1 MFCFLMGS
9 CHYFYHMFAAQQL
22 RYHDTSYFSKIVLD
36 YIDGVETLRPFYS
49 FTPDL
54 TGIKAMIEQKQ
65 LQHVDRQVLVE
76 VVKDQYK
83 KVATIAAVSNNVD
96 ALLNANTFTICTA
109 HQPNLFT
116 GPLYFIYKI
125 LHAIKLAETLSKEF
139 PAYKFVPVYYMGSED
154 ADLAELNHFN
164 VAGKKYEWKTKQNG
178 AVGRML
184 VDKELVALLEE
195 LKGQIGKT
203 KEGTELVEKFGKC
216 FELGSTIQQ
225 ATFKLVHDLFGKY
238 GLVVLIPDDARLKK
252 QMLPVFAD
260 DLFNNGPSKIV
271 AQASDRLDDLYKA
284 QAHARPINLFYLKDN
299 VRERI
304 EQNKDKF
311 EVLNTSISFTEEEL
325 KKELNEHP
333 ERFSPNVILRGLFQ
347 ETILPNVAFIGGGG
361 EIAYWLQ
368 LKELFERNKIVF
380 PVLVLRNSFL
390 IVTSQL
396 KALMEKH
403 HLSFMQIFQPE
414 LNILNEI
421 IERENKTPKLN
432 GEVDK
437 LNDVYEALKESV
449 TKVDSSLL
457 KHVEALKARSL
468 NGLVEVEKKMFRA
481 ERKKLWAT
489 QNQVKKLKEKLFPN
503 NNLQE
508 RVENVSNFYA
518 LWGNGFIDDLLKHSL
533 SLEQQFVILTEQP
546 GV

>member
-1 MFCFLMGS
+1 MGS
-9 CHYFYHMFAAQQL
+9 CHYFYHMFAAHQL
-22 RYHDTSYFSKIVLD
+22 RYHDTTYFSKIVLD

-54 TGIKAMIEQKQ
+54 SGIKEAIEHKQ
-65 LQHVDRQVLVE
+65 QQQVDRQVLVT
-76 VVKDQYK
+76 VLKDQYK
-83 KVATIAAVSNNVD
+83 MVTQVDAVSKNTD
-96 ALLNANTFTICTA
+96 ALLNENTFTICTA

-125 LHAIKLAETLSKEF
+125 LHAIKLADRLSAEF
-139 PAYKFVPVYYMGSED
+139 PGYKFVPVYYMGSED

-164 VAGKKYEWKTKQNG
+164 VAGKKYEWRTKQSG

-184 VDKELVALLEE
+184 VDKELVGLLDE
-195 LKGQIGKT
+195 LKGQIGNT
-203 KEGTELVEKFGKC
+203 NEGLELVDKFRDC
-216 FELGSTIQQ
+216 FEPGSTIQQ
-225 ATFKLVHDLFGKY
+225 ATFKLVHNLFGKY

-252 QMLPVFAD
+252 QMIPVCED

-271 AQASDRLDDLYKA
+271 AQASASLDELYKA

-299 VRERI
+299 IRERI
-304 EQNKDKF
+304 ERNKSKF
-311 EVLNTSISFTEEEL
+311 DVVNTSISFTEEEL

-347 ETILPNVAFIGGGG
+347 ETILPNIAFIGGGG

-368 LKELFERNKIVF
+368 LKELFEHNKIVF

-390 IVTSQL
+390 IIAKQL
-396 KALMEKH
+396 KALIDKH
-403 HLSFMQIFQPE
+403 HLSFKQLFQPE

-421 IERENKTPKLN
+421 IESENKAPKLN
-432 GEVDK
+432 GEVDQ
-437 LNDVYEALKESV
+437 LSLVYEALKESV
-449 TKVDSSLL
+449 NKVDSSLL
-457 KHVEALKARSL
+457 MHVEALKARSL
-468 NGLVEVEKKMFRA
+468 KGLIEVEKKMFRA
-481 ERKKLWAT
+481 ERKKLSAT
-489 QNQVKKLKEKLFPN
+489 HSQVKKLKEKLFPN

-508 RVENVSNFYA
+508 REENISSYYA
-518 LWGNGFIDDLLKHSL
+518 QWGCNFIDYLLKNSL